1 MTTDLHHR
9 MRVAA
14 QAMATASQ
22 QREIHPLTGSAAR
35 ETNVPVLLH
44 AVDAGKGMRWD
55 SGAGMRCLRRHVPDR
70 IGRRRSEAGL

>member
-22 QREIHPLTGSAAR
+22 QRELHPR
-35 ETNVPVLLH
+35 ERRPANVGTDLLSLIWSLGMFAWVAVLLY
-44 AVDAGKGMRWD
+44 G
-55 SGAGMRCLRRHVPDR
+55 
-70 IGRRRSEAGL
+70 